1 MSKIDFVSPVGR
13 LVQGDPFKAQDK
25 NKAGQPL
32 QTQSGQPRVS
42 YFVAVAFQKTDV
54 AFGQLYQLMVQA
66 ARQGF
71 PNLFNAQGQC
81 THPRF
86 AWKLM
91 DGDGVDD
98 DGKPNANK
106 PGFAGCWVLKLS
118 SGFPPKCFYAGRYA
132 PHEQIQDPKAIPRGY
147 YVRVAGT
154 IEANGDASKPGLY
167 VNLSMVELVG
177 GEPSMIINSGPD
189 ASAVFG
195 GSAPQLPAGVPPVA
209 MGAPIPA
216 GNGFP
221 GAMGGQPQM
230 PTGLPGPTS
239 YPGSVGT
246 GALPAAPLAP
256 QAPVAPVV
264 VNPNPG
270 FLNGPGTAPPPQM
283 VAQPG
288 FPQPGA
294 APGAVP
300 NVGHPSPATGFVAP
314 SAGPA
319 MTYPSSL
326 PPMPGAMAPAAPV
339 RTMTAAA
346 QGHSYE
352 ALIAQGWTDDT
363 LRQQGLML

>member
-13 LVQGDPFKAQDK
+13 LVQGNPFEAQTK
-25 NKAGQPL
+25 NKAGVPL
-32 QTQSGQPRVS
+32 TTQTGQPRVS
-42 YFVAVAFQKTDV
+42 YFVGVAFPKNDPNFP
-54 AFGQLYQLMVQA
+54 ALYQLMVQA
-66 ARQGF
+66 ARAGF
-71 PNLFNAQGQC
+71 PQLINAQGQS

-118 SGFPPKCFYAGRYA
+118 SGFAPKCFYAGRYA
-132 PHEQIQDPKAIPRGY
+132 PQEQIQDPKAIPRGY

-154 IEANGDASKPGLY
+154 IEANGDPSKPGLY

-177 GEPSMIINSGPD
+177 GEPSMIIQSGPD

-195 GSAPQLPAGVPPVA
+195 GAAPQLPPGVPPVA
-209 MGAPIPA
+209 MGAP
-216 GNGFP
+216 GNV
-221 GAMGGQPQM
+221 PQM
-230 PTGLPGPTS
+230 PMAQPGPTS
-239 YPGSVGT
+239 YPGSAGI
-246 GALPAAPLAP
+246 GAPPAAPLVQQP
-256 QAPVAPVV
+256 YVAPVA

-270 FLNGPGTAPPPQM
+270 FLNGPGTAAPPQM

-288 FPQPGA
+288 FPTPGGAPTMPQTALPATPGA
-294 APGAVP
+294 FTAGVT
-300 NVGHPSPATGFVAP
+300 SP
-314 SAGPA
+314 
-319 MTYPSSL
+319 TYPSSL
-326 PPMPGAMAPAAPV
+326 PPMPGAMAAPV
-339 RTMTAAA
+339 APVHTMTAAA

-352 ALIAQGWTDDT
+352 ALVAQGWTDAT